1 MAAELHVGDIGTEI
15 QALILDQAETIVDLS
30 GATVLQYI
38 LYKPSKTIVELNCS
52 LVNDGTDG
60 LMEFITDASTLNEA
74 GFYSLQGYIEV
85 STNKWHTD
93 TIKFRVYPNL
103 N

>member
-1 MAAELHVGDIGTEI
+1 MAAELHVGDVGTNI
-15 QALILDQAETIVDLS
+15 QSLILDQAEDIVDLS
-30 GATVLQYI
+30 GATVKRYL
-38 LYKPSKTIVELNCS
+38 LYKPDKTVVELDCV
-52 LVNDGTDG
+52 LVTNGTDG
-60 LMEFITDASTLNEA
+60 LMKFVTVANTLDQA

-93 TIKFRVYPNL
+93 IIKFRVFPNL

>member
-38 LYKPSKTIVELNCS
+38 LYKPSKTIVESRSRCEP
-52 LVNDGTDG
+52 DG
-60 LMEFITDASTLNEA
+60 ITP
-74 GFYSLQGYIEV
+74 LQAARQGQNKEIIEYLI
-85 STNKWHTD
+85 SIGAKD
-93 TIKFRVYPNL
+93 
-103 N
+103 